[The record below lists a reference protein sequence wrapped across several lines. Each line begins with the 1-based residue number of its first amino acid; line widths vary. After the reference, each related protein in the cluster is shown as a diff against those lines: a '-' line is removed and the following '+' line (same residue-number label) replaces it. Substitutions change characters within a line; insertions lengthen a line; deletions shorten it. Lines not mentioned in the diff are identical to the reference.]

1 MAPDDLLHQ
10 APRWLERLHWL
21 ITEGLKVLMTA
32 ASHANGA
39 NGAPLP
45 PVPDE
50 APSAVPSASAAEA
63 WGRGAPKGAE
73 RRAERWLSSTV
84 KLIHPTLRLEL
95 TGLYAARL
103 LSMLLAAP
111 RVVGLEEVRSPRV
124 PLMAMRSPTS
134 PLMAMDGR

>member
-10 APRWLERLHWL
+10 VPRWLERLHWL
-21 ITEGLKVLMTA
+21 IAEGLKVLMTA
-32 ASHANGA
+32 ASDAK
-39 NGAPLP
+39 GAPLP

-50 APSAVPSASAAEA
+50 ASSAAEA
-63 WGRGAPKGAE
+63 RGRGAPKGAE
-73 RRAERWLSSTV
+73 RRPERWLSSTV

>member
-50 APSAVPSASAAEA
+50 APSAAEA
-63 WGRGAPKGAE
+63 RGRGAPKGAE
-73 RRAERWLSSTV
+73 RRPVRWLGSTV

-95 TGLYAARL
+95 TRLYAARL
-103 LSMLLAAP
+103 LSMMLAAAP
-111 RVVGLEEVRSPRV
+111 AVEVLGLEEVRSPRV
-124 PLMAMRSPTS
+124 PLMAV
-134 PLMAMDGR
+134 DGR

>member
-32 ASHANGA
+32 ASDAK
-39 NGAPLP
+39 GAPLP

-50 APSAVPSASAAEA
+50 ASSAAEA
-63 WGRGAPKGAE
+63 RGRGAPKGAE
-73 RRAERWLSSTV
+73 RRPERWLSSTV

-111 RVVGLEEVRSPRV
+111 HVVGLEEVRSPRV

-134 PLMAMDGR
+134 PLMAVDGR

>member
-39 NGAPLP
+39 PLP

-50 APSAVPSASAAEA
+50 APSAVPSARAAEA

-103 LSMLLAAP
+103 LSMLLAAAP
-111 RVVGLEEVRSPRV
+111 AVEVLGLEEVRSPRV
-124 PLMAMRSPTS
+124 PLMAV
-134 PLMAMDGR
+134 DGR

>member
-1 MAPDDLLHQ
+1 
-10 APRWLERLHWL
+10 
-21 ITEGLKVLMTA
+21 MTA
-32 ASHANGA
+32 ASHA

-50 APSAVPSASAAEA
+50 APSAVPSARAAEA

-111 RVVGLEEVRSPRV
+111 AVVGLEEVRSPRV
-124 PLMAMRSPTS
+124 PLMA
-134 PLMAMDGR
+134 DGL

>member
-39 NGAPLP
+39 PLP

-73 RRAERWLSSTV
+73 RRPERWLCSTV

-103 LSMLLAAP
+103 LSMLLAAAP
-111 RVVGLEEVRSPRV
+111 AVEVLGLEEVRSPRV
-124 PLMAMRSPTS
+124 PLMA
-134 PLMAMDGR
+134 DGL